1 MSNLLQREFATGWH
15 KSVNRSIIGEALQ
28 SDQLIERIV
37 VLGDGRIDVHSMA
50 WNAYWASV
58 LPQMPPECRHLL
70 ATLEEARHAYFG
82 SRFELGKAIAYC
94 HSYFRLLRELL
105 CLNDVA
111 SGMAALR
118 ALLGLESFA
127 IAWPDAQNAAAG
139 GTITVRHPAYLLAK
153 LREPKAYEDPKF
165 LPLICPHS
173 CHSDASSLFYYYR
186 QIKVH
191 DDPAASLLVYPAANL
206 DRRIESFACIESLAS
221 ALSFKTDPRCRQ
233 RAKAITDWAISPFL
247 SQRQALAGLRSESE
261 LALVDI
267 GGGSG
272 ALLGAICKRLIAEHQ
287 TLLGGRRFVWS
298 IVDLSLQDA
307 SRQTAS
313 PELRQQMSYID
324 YQPADYKTWLANE
337 DEQHERSSSDV
348 VLICRLLNNLSR
360 IDIEMSNAPDVHA
373 ALMRRR
379 GEATSAA
386 DFHPADCLDGPNPNC
401 ASLTAS
407 NSRAKV
413 FGGTTFRQ
421 ASLSDYFRGLRRIS
435 QPWTPVSPPE
445 DSLFFPLRR
454 FDHDALM
461 LDNGSSIFDQLCRR
475 TELVALEDVDL
486 TPELLQQHLEA
497 KNLHHLAASDATDRV
512 RIQTANLLCLTRR
525 EFESALPGKRIW

>member
-1 MSNLLQREFATGWH
+1 MPNLLQREFATGWH

-28 SDQLIERIV
+28 SDQLIEQLV
-37 VLGDGRIDVHSMA
+37 VLGDGRIDVRTMA
-50 WNAYWASV
+50 WDAYWASV

-70 ATLEEARHAYFG
+70 ATLEKSRHAYFS
-82 SRFELGKAIAYC
+82 SRFELSKAIAYC

-105 CLNDVA
+105 CLNDAAIGV
-111 SGMAALR
+111 AALR

-127 IAWPDAQNAAAG
+127 IAWSDDQDAAAAG
-139 GTITVRHPAYLLAK
+139 AITIRHPVYLLAK

-173 CHSDASSLFYYYR
+173 CHSDTSDLFYYYR

-206 DRRIESFACIESLAS
+206 GRRIESFACIESLAS

-247 SQRQALAGLRSESE
+247 SQRQALAGWRSGSE

-272 ALLGAICKRLIAEHQ
+272 ALLGAVCKRLVAEHR
-287 TLLGGRRFVWS
+287 TLLGDRRFVWS

-324 YQPADYKTWLANE
+324 YQPTDYKTWLSNE

-360 IDIEMSNAPDVHA
+360 MGIEMSNAPDVRA
-373 ALMRRR
+373 ALTRRR

-386 DFHPADCLDGPNPNC
+386 DFHPADCLDEPTPDC
-401 ASLTAS
+401 TALIAS
-407 NSRAKV
+407 NGRAKV

-435 QPWTPVSPPE
+435 QPLPSASPPE

-475 TELVALEDVDL
+475 TELVVIEDVDL
-486 TPELLQQHLEA
+486 TPELLQEHLA
-497 KNLHHLAASDATDRV
+497 ARGLHHLAASDATDRV
-512 RIQTANLLCLTRR
+512 RMQTGNLLCITRR
-525 EFESALPGKRIW
+525 EFESALPRRRIW